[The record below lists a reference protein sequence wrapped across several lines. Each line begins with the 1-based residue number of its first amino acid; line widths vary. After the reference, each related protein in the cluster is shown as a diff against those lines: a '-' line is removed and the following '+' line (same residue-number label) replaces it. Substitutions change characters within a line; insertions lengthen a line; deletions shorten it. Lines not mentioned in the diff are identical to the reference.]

1 MPWPTRAPG
10 PASFSM
16 VMSSTVRRW
25 PLKKAVQLRK
35 VWVGRPSGW
44 GSLPPSFQT
53 RRVSAMP
60 APRRVMSRFS
70 QASFSR

>member
-16 VMSSTVRRW
+16 VMSSTVSRS

-44 GSLPPSFQT
+44 GSLPPSFHT
-53 RRVSAMP
+53 RRVSVMP
-60 APRRVMSRFS
+60 APCRVMSCFS
-70 QASFSR
+70 QKSFSR